1 MATCGNCGQRGQT
14 TQQIKDC
21 YAASG
26 TPVDKRS
33 RKTASTTAA
42 SKKQPARKRRGTSQ
56 TATSRSAPK
65 KTKKRGVSRGQGM
78 ARGQTGAEAQPSP
91 GRMSAEEARK
101 RYPSGATKQPAD
113 PSPKPKRAPRTGNR
127 NRGGAN
133 FRDGLVN
140 PPPTGG
146 IAHSDY

>member
-1 MATCGNCGQRGQT
+1 MATCGNCGRRGQAS
-14 TQQIKDC
+14 QQIKDC
-21 YAASG
+21 YAARRTS
-26 TPVDKRS
+26 
-33 RKTASTTAA
+33 STRAA
-42 SKKQPARKRRGTSQ
+42 SKQQPAQ
-56 TATSRSAPK
+56 K
-65 KTKKRGVSRGQGM
+65 KPGVSGSRGQGM
-78 ARGQTGAEAQPSP
+78 ARGQSGAEALPSP

-133 FRDGLVN
+133 FRNGLVN